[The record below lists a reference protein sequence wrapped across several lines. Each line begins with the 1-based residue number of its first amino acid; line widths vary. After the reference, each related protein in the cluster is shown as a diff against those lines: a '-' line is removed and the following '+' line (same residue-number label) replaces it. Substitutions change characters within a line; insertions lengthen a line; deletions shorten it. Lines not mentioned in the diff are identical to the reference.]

1 MKVCLQL
8 QALNDKIGQG
18 GRITAVYYREG
29 CLLDTILH
37 MFRANAA
44 IYLKIFPRFFFFCP
58 YQCNSCRPG
67 CCSLN

>member
-44 IYLKIFPRFFFFCP
+44 IYLKIFPRFFFVLT
-58 YQCNSCRPG
+58 SVIHVG
-67 CCSLN
+67 LDVVH